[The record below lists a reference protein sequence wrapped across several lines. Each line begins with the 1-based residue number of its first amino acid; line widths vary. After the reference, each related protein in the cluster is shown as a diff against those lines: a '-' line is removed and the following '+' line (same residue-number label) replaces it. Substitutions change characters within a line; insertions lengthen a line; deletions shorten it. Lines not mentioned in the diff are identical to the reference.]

1 VTVVELNVAY
11 WPFCLSWISE
21 LTPCFCTNSR
31 KVQMFLLLP
40 GRGRCQL
47 HRLRRQSEG
56 LGRGLLNSELQYDLI
71 VRDTNQSILKVDL
84 GTGMWKAAMAVQL

>member
-1 VTVVELNVAY
+1 MTVVELNVAY
-11 WPFCLSWISE
+11 WPFCLSQISE
-21 LTPCFCTNSR
+21 LNPCFCTNSR

-47 HRLRRQSEG
+47 RPRRQSEG
-56 LGRGLLNSELQYDLI
+56 LGRGLLISELQYDLI

-84 GTGMWKAAMAVQL
+84 GTGMWKAAMTVQL